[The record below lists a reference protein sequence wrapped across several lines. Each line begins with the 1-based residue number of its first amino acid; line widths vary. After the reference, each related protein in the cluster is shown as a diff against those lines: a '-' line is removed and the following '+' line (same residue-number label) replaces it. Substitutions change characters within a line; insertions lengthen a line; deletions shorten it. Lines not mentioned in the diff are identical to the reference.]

1 MFFDIV
7 VGDVCVDIWR
17 KIEESAGVEKKSVF
31 VLVSA
36 SSSESNCDLTLPK
49 PVKIV
54 DLEKIVKAG
63 LKLLGGK
70 IK

>member
-49 PVKIV
+49 PVKIAS
-54 DLEKIVKAG
+54 LEKCIKEAISL
-63 LKLLGGK
+63 LK
-70 IK
+70 